1 MAEYYSALWQEV
13 AQGLPLSPES
23 MRTLATLSST
33 WRATKFLWVAL
44 WNDHAHTVAELLRLV
59 PPALF
64 SVCRLVDAELN
75 FRFSKMLHIAASY
88 GSCSAAG
95 PLLAAKADVHQFN
108 RFGHTPL
115 NLATKF
121 GHTPFVELLLEAKA
135 DVDLNCGGGNSL
147 MSACDDAAVISV
159 LLARKANV
167 DKTDTFGRTA
177 LHVAC
182 KRGYASACAR
192 LLEAKAD
199 VEALDDSRQSPL
211 NHAANWEGSVAVVLL
226 LLEAKAD
233 ATSRNRYGFTPAV
246 RAVWSGDTD
255 VARLLMPKE
264 AVTPGQ

>member
-1 MAEYYSALWQEV
+1 MAEYAALWQEV

-33 WRATKFLWVAL
+33 WCAAKLLWVAL

-75 FRFSKMLHIAASY
+75 FRCSKMLHIAASY

-95 PLLAAKADVHQFN
+95 PLLAARADVHQHE
-108 RFGHTPL
+108 RFGHLPL
-115 NLATKF
+115 NVAAHF
-121 GHTPFVELLLEAKA
+121 GHASFVELLLEAKA
-135 DVDLNCGGGNSL
+135 DVDLDCGDRTPL

-159 LLARKANV
+159 LLAPKANV

-192 LLEAKAD
+192 LLEAKPD
-199 VEALDDSRQSPL
+199 VEALDDSRSSPL
-211 NHAANWEGSVAVVLL
+211 SHAAFWEGSVAVVLL

-233 ATSRNRYGFTPAV
+233 VTSRNMYGETPAV
-246 RAVWSGDTD
+246 RASWRRDTD
-255 VARLLMPKE
+255 VARLLMSKE
-264 AVTPGQ
+264 AVTRGQ